1 MAICRICKQEMTT
14 AAGCSASLVTIVE
27 SVFSVSPK
35 KYERIRFASERDSL
49 PGIHQ
54 RCPSCGALP
63 GYFHRVFIFLGG
75 FLFTN
80 RWFPKIYQKKRRW
93 FLLQTTFFYV
103 TMTDREFLFSNRWFL

>member
-1 MAICRICKQEMTT
+1 MKDTRLIIVEGLPASGKSTT
-14 AAGCSASLVTIVE
+14 AA
-27 SVFSVSPK
+27 
-35 KYERIRFASERDSL
+35 RIA
-49 PGIHQ
+49 
-54 RCPSCGALP
+54 ALLA
-63 GYFHRVFIFLGG
+63 GQGKNVRVFIFLGG